1 MIRWVAS
8 LSVVLMLAACGGS
21 GQKNL
26 VENPYAERMKELSRN
41 GVVAMQRERWLPAQN
56 LFERAL
62 QAAQLSNHPLLI
74 AQAWYNLGT
83 LYLSSG
89 NDVKGE
95 AALKKAAAVSAQHHL
110 KLVSLRT
117 RIALALIDQKRGVT
131 EWRPDSI
138 PSSAPLDIH
147 LSFARL
153 AQFQGRYEVSRKAYE
168 FVLNRKDSD
177 RSSLLYM
184 TEAHMGLALLAEQQQ
199 DHTTALN
206 EIDKVLVMSRKVGA
220 PREAAHALMLN
231 ARLKKDG
238 QAKEDSLEDALAI
251 YRALED
257 HRGERDALVQLMV
270 MAQKSGDP
278 DQVQSYQDQL
288 DVLEKD

>member
-83 LYLSSG
+83 LHLSSG

-95 AALKKAAAVSAQHHL
+95 AALKKAAAVAEQYSL
-110 KLVSLRT
+110 KLVSLRAQ
-117 RIALALIDQKRGVT
+117 IALALIDQKRGIV
-131 EWRPDSI
+131 EWQPDAI
-138 PSSAPLDIH
+138 PSSVPLDIH

-153 AQFQGRYEVSRKAYE
+153 AQLQGRYEVSGKAYE
-168 FVLNRKDSD
+168 TVLSRKDSD

-206 EIDKVLVMSRKVGA
+206 EIDKVLVMSRKIGA

-231 ARLKKDG
+231 ARLEKSES
-238 QAKEDSLEDALAI
+238 AKEDSLENALAI
-251 YRALED
+251 YKALED
-257 HRGERDALVQLMV
+257 HKGEKEALDQLM
-270 MAQKSGDP
+270 ALAEKRGDS
-278 DQVQSYQDQL
+278 DQVQSLQEQL
-288 DVLEKD
+288 DTLEKD